1 MQGPKGVESRQQ
13 EISII
18 TRSLKSLAK
27 DLKIPIVA
35 LSQLSRAVEN
45 RSDRRPQ
52 LSDLR
57 ESGAIEQDAD
67 VVMFLYRQWIYSRE
81 EDDRGKAQIIIAKQ
95 RNGPTG
101 TVNVTFIDRFARFE
115 NMSVYES
122 EETAVP
128 F

>member
-1 MQGPKGVESRQQ
+1 MLFR
-13 EISII
+13 
-18 TRSLKSLAK
+18 
-27 DLKIPIVA
+27 
-35 LSQLSRAVEN
+35 SRAVEN